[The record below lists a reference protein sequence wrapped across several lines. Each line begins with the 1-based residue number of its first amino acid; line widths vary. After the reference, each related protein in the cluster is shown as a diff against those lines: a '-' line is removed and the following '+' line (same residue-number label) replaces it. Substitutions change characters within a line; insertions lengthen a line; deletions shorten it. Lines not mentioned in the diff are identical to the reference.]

1 MLKLNEIPEEILEFR
16 NLLKDLA
23 KGRSNLLAYG
33 VSDSQRAFLISALKK
48 HIPQIL
54 VVTAD
59 SLEAKNLAED
69 LTLFLPEDEVAFFHA
84 STVIPYDIKAR
95 SLEFTA
101 QRLKVMEEL
110 LQSKALVVV
119 APIQALMNK
128 MVPPDIVKKFTLNFR
143 VGDVTVLDD
152 VAARLSSMGYE
163 RVDMIEGRGQFA
175 VRGGILDV
183 YPLTSEYPYR
193 LEFFDD
199 EVDSIRE
206 FSPEDQRSI
215 NKLNEIYV
223 GPAREVIY
231 DEQTAKTAGIRIARE
246 LADRRRDLEAINQTV
261 MAQHLAEKIEEH
273 IEKLESGL
281 FFEAAELYISY
292 LYPELTNLMS
302 YFKKRFVTVLVEPGR
317 IQETQKTSSYELN
330 ETFKS
335 LLEKGEIL
343 TSQVNIYYSPY
354 EILDE
359 LKISRCIYLS
369 MLPKIL
375 PDFEPQGLYSFQVR
389 SMTPLYGKI
398 DLLIEEI
405 TRLKRQKYRVVVLS
419 GTKERGEHLVKSLK
433 ERQQEASLVDESVEA
448 ETLMPGQVAVMPGS
462 LHRGF
467 EVPGIRFAIISDL
480 EVYGRPKRSQPR
492 HKTKTKSKRITDY
505 NELTVGDYVVH
516 VTHGIGKYI
525 GVESLKVGGNIKDYF
540 ALVYAGGDKL
550 YVPTDQVDLIQKYI
564 GSDDSP
570 PKLNKLGGTE
580 WIKAKNKAKESI
592 KEMAQELIELYAARQ
607 AVKGFAFSPDTP
619 WQKEFEDMFP
629 YEETPDQLTAIE
641 EVKRDMESERPMDR
655 LLCGDVGYG
664 KTEVALRA
672 AFKAV
677 MDAKQVAVLVPTT
690 ILAEQHYHT
699 FAERFAPF
707 PVKVEVLSRFKN
719 PRETKEIIKKLKSG
733 EIDIIIGTHRLLQK
747 DVKFKDLGLL
757 VVDEEQRF
765 GVSHKEKIK
774 QMKKNVDV
782 LTLTATP
789 IPRTLHMAMSGVRD
803 MSVIETPPEDRF
815 PIQTYVVEFN
825 DSLVRDAIVRELS
838 RGGQVYYVHNR
849 IRTIHEEAELIRR
862 LVPEARVAV
871 AHGQMNEEQLEQVMM
886 DFYDRKFDVL
896 VCTTIIETGLDIPNV
911 NTLIITE
918 ADKMGLSQLYQLRGR
933 VGRSNRQAFAYMMY
947 KKDKA
952 LNEAA
957 EKRLSAMR
965 EFTEFGAGFKIALR
979 DLEIRGA
986 GNILGTQQHG
996 HMMAIGYD
1004 LYTKLLA
1011 AAVKEL
1017 KGEKEVE
1024 EIQPVIELDVS
1035 AYISDEYIKNTS
1047 HKMEVYRRIAAVETL
1062 EEVGDLEE
1070 EIEDRYGEIPEPTR
1084 NLIAISG
1091 IKVLARKL
1099 KITSIIQQADGVKFQ
1114 FQSADSIT
1122 PEMIFRLSTA
1132 FQKTIVFMG
1141 TTVPAFLYKV
1151 RGLKGYKLL
1160 KRIEKILDEMNTMQE
1175 SCGVV

>member
-1 MLKLNEIPEEILEFR
+1 LFKLTDIAEEILEFR

-23 KGRSNLLAYG
+23 KGKSNLLAYG
-33 VSDSQRAFLISALKK
+33 LSDSQRAFIISSLKK
-48 HIPQIL
+48 HISQIL

-69 LTLFLPEDEVAFFHA
+69 LSLFLPEEEVGFFPA
-84 STVIPYDIKAR
+84 SSVIPYEIKAR

-110 LQSKALVVV
+110 LQSKSMVVV
-119 APIQALMNK
+119 APIQALTNK
-128 MVPPDIVKKFTLNFR
+128 LVPPAIVKNFTLHFE
-143 VGDVTVLDD
+143 VGEAVSLDE
-152 VAARLSSMGYE
+152 VISKLVGMGYE

-175 VRGGILDV
+175 LRGGILDI
-183 YPLTSEYPYR
+183 YPLTRELPYR

-231 DEQTAKTAGIRIARE
+231 DEQAAKTASVRIAE
-246 LADRRRDLEAINQTV
+246 DLQHRCEILRSINQPL
-261 MAQHLAEKIEEH
+261 LAENLSKRVAEH
-273 IEKLESGL
+273 VEKLSSGM

-292 LYPELTNLMS
+292 LHPELTNLMG
-302 YFKKRFVTVLVEPGR
+302 YFNRRFLTVLIEPGR
-317 IQETQKTSSYELN
+317 ICEAQKTSAYEMD
-330 ETFKS
+330 ETFKG
-335 LLEKGEIL
+335 LLERGEIL
-343 TSQVNIYYSPY
+343 ASQVNIYYSPF
-354 EILDE
+354 EILEE
-359 LKISRCIYLS
+359 LKKSRNIYMS
-369 MLPKIL
+369 VLPKIH
-375 PDFEPQGLYSFQVR
+375 PDFEPQGLYSFQMR
-389 SMTPLYGKI
+389 SMIPLYGKI
-398 DLLIEEI
+398 DLLIEELS
-405 TRLKRQKYRVVVLS
+405 RLKKQKYRIVVLS
-419 GTKERGEHLVKSLK
+419 GTRERGEHLVKSLH
-433 ERQQEASLVDESVEA
+433 ERNQEASLITESSE
-448 ETLMPGQVAVMPGS
+448 MPVAGQVVVMPGS

-467 EVPGIRFAIISDL
+467 EIPENRFAIISDL
-480 EVYGRPKRSQPR
+480 EVYGRPKKTQPR
-492 HKTKTKSKRITDY
+492 PKSKAKSKRITSY
-505 NELTVGDYVVH
+505 QELNVGDYVVH
-516 VTHGIGKYI
+516 VTHGIGKYV
-525 GVESLKVGGNIKDYF
+525 GVESLKVGDNIRDYF

-564 GSDDSP
+564 GSEDSP
-570 PKLNKLGGTE
+570 PKLNKLGSNE

-592 KEMAQELIELYAARQ
+592 KEMAQELLELYAARQ
-607 AVKGFAFSPDTP
+607 AVKGFAFSHDTP

-629 YEETPDQLTAIE
+629 YEETPDQLAAIE
-641 EVKRDMESERPMDR
+641 EVKRDMESSKPMDR

-690 ILAEQHYHT
+690 ILAEQHYRT
-699 FAERFAPF
+699 FSERFAPF
-707 PVKVEVLSRFKN
+707 PVKVEVLSRFKS
-719 PRETKEIIKKLKSG
+719 PREQKEIIKKLKSG
-733 EIDIIIGTHRLLQK
+733 EIDIIIGTHRLIQK
-747 DVKFKDLGLL
+747 DVRFKDLGLL

-774 QMKKNVDV
+774 QLKKNVDV

-803 MSVIETPPEDRF
+803 MSVIETPPENRF

-825 DSLVRDAIVRELS
+825 ESLIRDAILRELS

-849 IRTIHEEAELIRR
+849 VETIHEEAERIRR

-871 AHGQMNEEQLEQVMM
+871 AHGQMNEEQLEEIMLG
-886 DFYDRKFDVL
+886 FYDHNYDVL

-918 ADKMGLSQLYQLRGR
+918 ADKLGLAQLYQLRGR

-947 KKDKA
+947 KKDKV
-952 LNEAA
+952 LSEAA
-957 EKRLSAMR
+957 EKRLAAMR
-965 EFTEFGAGFKIALR
+965 EFTEFGSGFKIALR

-996 HMMAIGYD
+996 HMLAIGYD
-1004 LYTKLLA
+1004 LYCKLLA

-1017 KGEKEVE
+1017 KGEKETE

-1035 AYISDEYIKNTS
+1035 AYISDKYISNTS
-1047 HKMEVYRRIAAVETL
+1047 QKMEIYRRIAAVESL
-1062 EEVGDLEE
+1062 EEVDDLEE

-1091 IKVLARKL
+1091 IKVLAKKL
-1099 KITSIIQQADGVKFQ
+1099 KITSIIQQADGIKFQ
-1114 FQSADSIT
+1114 FQGPDSLS
-1122 PEMIFRLSTA
+1122 PEMIFKLSTA
-1132 FQKTIVFMG
+1132 FQKNITFLR
-1141 TTVPAFLYKV
+1141 TAVPSFIYKI

-1175 SCGVV
+1175 S